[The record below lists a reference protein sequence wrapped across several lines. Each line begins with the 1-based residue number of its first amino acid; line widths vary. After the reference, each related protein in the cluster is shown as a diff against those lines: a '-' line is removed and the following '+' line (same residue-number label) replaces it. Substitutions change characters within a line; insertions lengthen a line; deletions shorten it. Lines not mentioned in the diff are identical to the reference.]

1 MDRLGV
7 KILCTVGP
15 ATLNELML
23 SRLESLGAS
32 LFRINL
38 SHTKVEDLPE
48 IIDFIQSHTSVP
60 VCLDTEGAQVRTG
73 QMLDGSIIVNEHD
86 TLTARAVPIAG
97 NLKTFSFYPE
107 HIVDALNVGDFIS
120 IDFNSVLVQ
129 VIDKTPGMAKLRV
142 LNGGRMGSNKA
153 VTVQRDMPLSPLTD
167 KDRKALAIGAEKGI
181 KHIALSFANRA
192 EDVDEIRSV
201 FGKPAFVISKIECRN
216 GLLNLT
222 SIAQKSDAI
231 LIDRGDLSREVP
243 IEQIPFTQKK
253 IIQCAK
259 AENRP
264 VYVATN
270 LLETMIDAPAPTRA
284 EVNDIYNTLIDG
296 ADGLVLAAETAIG
309 KYPIACATMIVKM
322 VHEYENRDLE
332 RPGIYPVDPKSLLVD
347 PHGGQLVHREATP
360 ADLEQIDQYP
370 TLAVKDTDLMDCQ
383 QIAYGTYSPLTGF
396 MGSDDLQSV
405 LDHFRLKDGVV
416 WTLPIVLQVP
426 EKQARV
432 LPVGQRI
439 VLTDQGGTAGAFL
452 DVSEVY
458 EVDLSDIARRWFT
471 TDSMDHPGVARL
483 MNGGDFF
490 VAGKVTLIKRP
501 PSAFAHFEL
510 TPAQTRFI
518 FTHKG
523 WSRVV
528 GFHTRNVAHRVHEY
542 IQLKAM
548 SLSHADGLYISP
560 VIGPKKTN
568 DFLPEPIMRSYQTLI
583 EVGAYPDGKVVLGSF
598 ATYSRYSG
606 PREAVFTALCRKN
619 LGCSHFII
627 GRDHT
632 GVGDFY
638 PLDANKA
645 LFDSLGDIGI
655 TPIFFDA
662 IGYDAEKGIY
672 DIASAGGQLT
682 HISGTQVRAAL
693 QSGEPLPDWFIRPE
707 IQQML
712 RDALSRGEDIF
723 SA

>member
-1 MDRLGV
+1 MNDS
-7 KILCTVGP
+7 
-15 ATLNELML
+15 ML
-23 SRLESLGAS
+23 SRLEGLGAS

-38 SHTKVEDLPE
+38 SHTKVEDLPG
-48 IIDFIQSHTSVP
+48 IIDFIQSRTSVP

-73 QMLDGSIIVNEHD
+73 QMADGSVIVGEHD
-86 TLTARAVPIAG
+86 TLVACAKPIAG
-97 NLKTFSFYPE
+97 NINAFSFYPE

-129 VIDKTPGMAKLRV
+129 VIEKAPGTVRLRV
-142 LNGGRMGSNKA
+142 LNGGQMGSNKA

-181 KHIALSFANRA
+181 EHIALSFANRA
-192 EDVDEIRSV
+192 EDVDEIRAV

-216 GLLNLT
+216 GLLNLED
-222 SIAQKSDAI
+222 IALKSDAI

-259 AENRP
+259 AANRP

-309 KYPIACATMIVKM
+309 KHPIACATMIVKM
-322 VHEYENRDLE
+322 VHEYENRDTE
-332 RPGIYPVDPKSLLVD
+332 RPNIYPVDPKSLLVD
-347 PHGGQLVHREATP
+347 PHGGQLVHREATQ
-360 ADLEQIDQYP
+360 ADLDKISLHP
-370 TLAVKDTDLMDCQ
+370 TLVVKDTDLMDCQ

-396 MGSDDLQSV
+396 MGREDIESV
-405 LDHFRLKDGVV
+405 LDNYKLKNGVV
-416 WTLPIVLQVP
+416 WTLPIVLQIP
-426 EKQARV
+426 EAQAIT
-432 LPVGQRI
+432 LPVGERI
-439 VLTDQGGTAGAFL
+439 VLTDQNGTPGAFL
-452 DVSEVY
+452 DVSDVY
-458 EVDLSDIARRWFT
+458 EVDLPDIARRWFT
-471 TDSMDHPGVARL
+471 TDSMNHPGVVRL
-483 MNGGDFF
+483 MNGGKYF
-490 VAGKVTLIKRP
+490 VAGAVTLIKRP
-501 PSAFAHFEL
+501 PSAFSHFEL
-510 TPAQTRFI
+510 TPTQTRFI

-568 DFLPEPIMRSYQTLI
+568 DFMPEPIMRSYQILM
-583 EVGAYPDGKVVLGSF
+583 ASDAFPDGKTVLGSF
-598 ATYSRYSG
+598 ATYSRFSG

-645 LFDSLGDIGI
+645 LFDSIGDIGI

-662 IGYDAEKGIY
+662 IGYNVEKGVY
-672 DIASAGGQLT
+672 GTESENSPLT

-693 QSGEPLPDWFIRPE
+693 QKNEPLPDWFIRPE
-707 IQQML
+707 IQKML
-712 RDALSRGEDIF
+712 LDSISRGEDVF
-723 SA
+723 SS

>member
-1 MDRLGV
+1 MKRAGV
-7 KILCTVGP
+7 KILCTLGP
-15 ATLNELML
+15 ATMNDSML
-23 SRLESLGAS
+23 SRLEGLGAS

-38 SHTKVEDLPE
+38 SHTKVEDLPG
-48 IIDFIQSHTSVP
+48 IIDFIQSRTSVP

-73 QMLDGSIIVNEHD
+73 QMADGSVIVGEHD
-86 TLTARAVPIAG
+86 TLVACAKPIAG
-97 NLKTFSFYPE
+97 NINAFSFYPE

-129 VIDKTPGMAKLRV
+129 VIEKAPGTVRLRV
-142 LNGGRMGSNKA
+142 LNGGQMGSNKA

-181 KHIALSFANRA
+181 EHIALSFANRA
-192 EDVDEIRSV
+192 EDVDEIRAV

-216 GLLNLT
+216 GLLNLED
-222 SIAQKSDAI
+222 IALKSDAI

-259 AENRP
+259 AANRP

-309 KYPIACATMIVKM
+309 KHPIACATMIVKM
-322 VHEYENRDLE
+322 VHEYENRDTE
-332 RPGIYPVDPKSLLVD
+332 RPNIYPVDPKSLLVD
-347 PHGGQLVHREATP
+347 PHGGQLVHREATQ
-360 ADLEQIDQYP
+360 ADLDKISLHP
-370 TLAVKDTDLMDCQ
+370 TLVVKDTDLMDCQ

-396 MGSDDLQSV
+396 MGREDIESV
-405 LDHFRLKDGVV
+405 LDNYKLKNGVV
-416 WTLPIVLQVP
+416 WTLPIVLQIP
-426 EKQARV
+426 EAQAIT
-432 LPVGQRI
+432 LPVGERI
-439 VLTDQGGTAGAFL
+439 VLTDQNGTPGAFL
-452 DVSEVY
+452 DVSDVY
-458 EVDLSDIARRWFT
+458 EVDLPDIARRWFT
-471 TDSMDHPGVARL
+471 TDSMNHPGVVRL
-483 MNGGDFF
+483 MNGGKYF
-490 VAGKVTLIKRP
+490 VAGAVTLIKRP
-501 PSAFAHFEL
+501 PSAFSHFEL
-510 TPAQTRFI
+510 TPTQTRFI

-568 DFLPEPIMRSYQTLI
+568 DFMPEPIMRSYQILM
-583 EVGAYPDGKVVLGSF
+583 ASDAFPDGKTVLGSF
-598 ATYSRYSG
+598 ATYSRFSG

-645 LFDSLGDIGI
+645 LFDSIGDIGI

-662 IGYDAEKGIY
+662 IGYNVEKGVY
-672 DIASAGGQLT
+672 GTESENSPLT

-693 QSGEPLPDWFIRPE
+693 QKNEPLPDWFIRPE
-707 IQQML
+707 IQKML
-712 RDALSRGEDIF
+712 LDSISRGEDVF
-723 SA
+723 SS